1 MLGIPLL
8 FSALFAFIL
17 FYFFRWV
24 FIERYSAEISHIYA
38 ALAGSLCGVI
48 TYVTLVRFF

>member
-1 MLGIPLL
+1 MLGTPLL
-8 FSALFAFIL
+8 FSALFAFAL

-38 ALAGSLCGVI
+38 ALTASLCGVVTYI
-48 TYVTLVRFF
+48 TVIKIG